1 MLNLNVLNLNAGRRR
16 SWLHPSSYRQSAVL
30 RHDLSRRSS
39 NRVDPNCG
47 AAEMIVNRR
56 FGRVRRP
63 VRRCELNLNVRVGP
77 LPRHG
82 IRREGLIRIHLVLD
96 SFLISR

>member
-1 MLNLNVLNLNAGRRR
+1 
-16 SWLHPSSYRQSAVL
+16 
-30 RHDLSRRSS
+30 
-39 NRVDPNCG
+39 
-47 AAEMIVNRR
+47 MIVNRR